1 MAETHSFDIVC
12 KVEMHEIKNAIDQ
25 AQKQIAVRYDFK
37 GSKSSITLNKD
48 DTIILFA
55 EDDYKLSALTEILK
69 EKMAKRNIPLKAFTF
84 GKTEDAVGGT
94 KRQTITLQ
102 TGIPTDNAKEIVKV
116 IKNLKLKVQAK
127 IQEDQVRVS
136 GQKIDDLQMVMK
148 ELKDLDNDFAMQFI
162 NYK

>member
-69 EKMAKRNIPLKAFTF
+69 EKMAKRNIPLKAITF

-94 KRQTITLQ
+94 KRQTVTLQ
-102 TGIPTDNAKEIVKV
+102 SGIPTDKAKEIVKC

-148 ELKDLDNDFAMQFI
+148 ELKDMDNDFAMQFI